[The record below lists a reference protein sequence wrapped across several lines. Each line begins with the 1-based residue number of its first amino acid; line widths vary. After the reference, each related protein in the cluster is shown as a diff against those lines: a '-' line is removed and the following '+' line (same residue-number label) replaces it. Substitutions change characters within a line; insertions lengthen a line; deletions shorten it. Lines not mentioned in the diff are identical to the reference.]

1 MNKMNPNVIFE
12 DNHLLAINKPFCM
25 PSQGD
30 ETGDLNVFDWAKA
43 FLKEKYGKPGNI
55 YVGLLHRL
63 DRPTGGIL
71 LLAKTSKAAGRLSQ
85 DFQENKVQKTYWA
98 ITEKIPDI
106 AEGTLSHFLAKL
118 PDKNIVKAYQKQVY
132 GSKSAVLDYK
142 VLQVVGTQALLEVQP
157 KTGRQHQI
165 RVQLASMGCTIWG
178 DVKYGKTQFLPDQS
192 IALLAQKITFKH
204 PTKDTYISLSLGLPD
219 LHVWKKFSISS

>member
-1 MNKMNPNVIFE
+1 
-12 DNHLLAINKPFCM
+12 M

-30 ETGDLNVFDWAKA
+30 ETGDFNVFDWAKMY
-43 FLKEKYGKPGNI
+43 LKEKYAKPGNI

-98 ITEKIPDI
+98 ITEKVPDV
-106 AEGTLSHFLAKL
+106 AEGLLEHYLAKL
-118 PDKNIVKAYQKQVY
+118 PDKNIVKAYNKPVY
-132 GSKSAVLDYK
+132 GAKSAILTYK
-142 VLQVVGTQALLEVQP
+142 ILHIVGTQALLEIQP

-165 RVQLASMGCTIWG
+165 RVQLASIGCTICG
-178 DVKYGKTQFLPDQS
+178 DAKYGKSPFLPDKS
-192 IALLAQKITFKH
+192 IALLAQKVSFKH
-204 PTKDTYISLSLGLPD
+204 PTKEEQVTLTLELPD
-219 LHVWKKFSISS
+219 SPIWEKFHLPLIQ

>member
-1 MNKMNPNVIFE
+1 
-12 DNHLLAINKPFCM
+12 M

-30 ETGDLNVFDWAKA
+30 ETGDLNVFDWAKRY
-43 FLKEKYGKPGNI
+43 LKEKYAKPGNI

-98 ITEKIPDI
+98 ITEKIPDV

-118 PDKNIVKAYQKQVY
+118 PDKNIVKAYNKQVY
-132 GSKSAVLDYK
+132 GAKPALLTYK
-142 VLQVVGTQALLEVQP
+142 TLQTVGTQALIEVNP

-165 RVQLASMGCTIWG
+165 RVQLASMGCTICG
-178 DVKYGKTQFLPDQS
+178 DAKYGKSNFLPDKS
-192 IALLAQKITFKH
+192 IALLAQKIIFKH
-204 PTKDTYISLSLGLPD
+204 PTKDEELTLSLALPESAI
-219 LHVWKKFSISS
+219 WQKFQTV

>member
-1 MNKMNPNVIFE
+1 MNPTVIFE

-30 ETGDLNVFDWAKA
+30 ETGDLNVFDWAKGY
-43 FLKEKYGKPGNI
+43 LKEKYAKPGNI

-98 ITEKIPDI
+98 ITEKIPDV

-118 PDKNIVKAYQKQVY
+118 PDKNIVKAYNKQVY
-132 GSKSAVLDYK
+132 GAKPALLTYK
-142 VLQVVGTQALLEVQP
+142 TLQIVGTQALIEVNP

-165 RVQLASMGCTIWG
+165 RVQLASMGCTICG
-178 DVKYGKTQFLPDQS
+178 DAKYGKSNFLPDKS
-192 IALLAQKITFKH
+192 IALLAQKVIFKH
-204 PTKDTYISLSLGLPD
+204 PTKDEEVTLSLSLPESAI
-219 LHVWKKFSISS
+219 WQKFQTT